1 MYTIKLN
8 DWAGFETKSIDIP
21 ESEFNGGKSI
31 TKPELDRWAAQGARK
46 FKQTVKIFRDGE
58 LLAQHSVLNEML

>member
-21 ESEFNGGKSI
+21 ESQFNGGNPI
-31 TKPELDRWAAQGARK
+31 TKPELQRWAEQGTLK
-46 FKQTVKIFRDGE
+46 FKQTVKIFKDGE
-58 LLAQHSVLNEML
+58 LLAQHSILNDML